1 MRLLPLTYN
10 ILFNS
15 KRKQIDWNTK
25 FNCQCKSQKYNWG
38 RKVLDVVIG
47 IAEYHY
53 KYVKVL
59 VIDLDN
65 KFTIFSTIAE
75 AQLQIANSAFA
86 SGFKNKLKSFMRT
99 NPDIH

>member
-1 MRLLPLTYN
+1 M
-10 ILFNS
+10 
-15 KRKQIDWNTK
+15 
-25 FNCQCKSQKYNWG
+25 

-53 KYVKVL
+53 KYVEVL

-75 AQLQIANSAFA
+75 AQPQTANSAFA
-86 SGFKNKLKSFMRT
+86 SGFRNKLNSFMRT
-99 NPDIH
+99 NPDIHYLLVFPERTIRSKFICNRRPHMQ